1 MNRLKLL
8 YTQASFIS
16 VGIFLGVGIT
26 QFIYHLLGDAY
37 ALEWHFTLSVI
48 LAGILC
54 ALPTLLLVGDNI
66 KNIKLKIAIHF
77 VLQFVIVTLLGFL
90 FKWYSNLLGYLVVMA
105 IFVCVYVFVWMTML
119 WVYKKDDKQINSA
132 LDSIRDEE

>member
-26 QFIYHLLGDAY
+26 QFIYHLIGDAY

>member
-1 MNRLKLL
+1 MSRLKMLF
-8 YTQASFIS
+8 TQASFIT

-26 QFIYHLLGDAY
+26 QFIYHLLGEVY

-66 KNIKLKIAIHF
+66 KNFKLKIALHF
-77 VLQFVIVTLLGFL
+77 VLQFIINSLLGLL
-90 FKWYSNLLGYLVVMA
+90 FKWYSDFLGYLVVMA
-105 IFVCVYVFVWMTML
+105 IFVCVYVFVWFSML
-119 WVYKKDDKQINSA
+119 WIYKRDDKAINSA
-132 LDSIRDEE
+132 LDSIRDKE